1 MKFEIESALVLLQKT
16 PGILRDL
23 LSDLPT
29 EWTDNSEGGASWSP
43 KEILAHLLF
52 GEQTDWMPR
61 VELILGEQ
69 EDKRFAP
76 FDMNGHTE
84 LNRTL
89 SLEDLLDEFERA
101 RTKGL
106 ARLEDLYDGVE
117 QLDRIGIHVEFGQ
130 VSLRN
135 HLSAW
140 VVHDLG
146 HIAQITRVM
155 AKQYRE
161 EVGPWTKYMSV
172 LNDRMYE
179 E

>member
-1 MKFEIESALVLLQKT
+1 MKFEIETSIVLLRKT

-23 LSDLPT
+23 LSGLPP
-29 EWTDNSEGGASWSP
+29 EWTINSEGGQSWSP

-61 VELILGEQ
+61 VMLVLSER
-69 EDKRFAP
+69 EDKRFEP
-76 FDMNGHTE
+76 FDMNGHEE
-84 LNRTL
+84 LSRTL
-89 SLEDLLDEFERA
+89 SLGALMGAFEQA
-101 RTKGL
+101 RTNGL
-106 ARLEDLYDGVE
+106 DKLEKLQIGEE
-117 QLDRIGIHVEFGQ
+117 QLDRIGIHSEFGPI
-130 VSLRN
+130 SLRN
-135 HLSAW
+135 HLAAW

-172 LNDRMYE
+172 LNDRMQNE
-179 E
+179 